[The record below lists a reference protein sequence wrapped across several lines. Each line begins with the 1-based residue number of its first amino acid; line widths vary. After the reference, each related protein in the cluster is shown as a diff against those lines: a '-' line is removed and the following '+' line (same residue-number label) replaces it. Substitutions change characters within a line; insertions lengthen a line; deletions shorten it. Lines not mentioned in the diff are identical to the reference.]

1 MSLEAA
7 SWIKDLV
14 SSNPEGT
21 DPKSQGDDHLRMI
34 KAVLKGQFSGMTQG
48 KAIILTEDM
57 LNRFGG
63 GTASMVGVFNIDT
76 ILPHHAVFGRM
87 VGTTGTFPPGS
98 VEGDT
103 ILHLSF
109 DGNAAIQVCFC
120 LNTGVVWYR
129 RNYGTLS
136 AWFPVSPPGIGQTWK
151 NVSASRAFN
160 SNFTNTLTRPINIA
174 VSANAASGGSLM
186 QLFVEGIIVSAAT
199 TPNNLTTVTVSGTIP
214 PGALYAVNVTAAM
227 AGGWTWA
234 ELS

>member
-48 KAIILTEDM
+48 KAILLTEDM

-109 DGNAAIQVCFC
+109 DGNAAVQVCFC
-120 LNTGVVWYR
+120 LNTGLVWYR

-136 AWFPVSPPGIGQTWK
+136 GWFCVSPTGMGQTWQ
-151 NVSASRAFN
+151 NMAASRTFN
-160 SNFTNTLTRPINIA
+160 TNYTNTTARPIQ
-174 VSANAASGGSLM
+174 VSVSCAALSGGGIVYLY
-186 QLFVEGIIVSAAT
+186 VEGVTAAAAT
-199 TPNNLTTVTVSGTIP
+199 TPNNLSTVNVQALVP
-214 PGALYAVNVTAAM
+214 PGALYAVNPSAPMAA
-227 AGGWTWA
+227 GYTWS
-234 ELS
+234 ELR